1 MIEGSGIGMTE
12 TVLQHMPEKAGE
24 LLKKIANGES
34 GDKGAPYLDLLE
46 ARGYV
51 KDGRIT
57 KSGNDVLPLLSKGTE
72 KASPKSRIKRI

>member
-1 MIEGSGIGMTE
+1 MIEGSGIGIAE
-12 TVLQHMPEKAGE
+12 TIHQPMSEKAGE

-34 GDKGAPYLDLLE
+34 YDKDAQYLDMLE

-57 KSGNDVLPLLSKGTE
+57 KSGNDVLLFIPMVTE
-72 KASPKSRIKRI
+72 KASPKSHIKRI